1 MPLRNYRAPEEGQ
14 TRGGAGP
21 AVIRMSTKRMMTTT
35 GITNWLLSS
44 AWPAS
49 PTLNGNASF
58 ASLRS
63 EKQVTIAS
71 RAAHVLFSVDL
82 RPEGC
87 ATKSTSKKRTHC
99 KWRTRQQLGSTWA
112 DFGALFKHIITT
124 ADNSI
129 PSSVTVLAHTII
141 LFFGLAIHLRNFIT
155 LYHLISITYGPGPRF
170 EHLSLHLCALSN
182 CPTGRILPV
191 GQPPGHSIVRWCLS
205 PERNLTRNLFFLFP
219 IVFGINLIHF
229 FGERKDRSVENSI
242 AFFGASIPCHAI
254 WQR

>member
-14 TRGGAGP
+14 TRGGAGS

-87 ATKSTSKKRTHC
+87 VTKSTSRKRTHC

-112 DFGALFKHIITT
+112 DFGALFKH
-124 ADNSI
+124 N
-129 PSSVTVLAHTII
+129 LQ
-141 LFFGLAIHLRNFIT
+141 
-155 LYHLISITYGPGPRF
+155 
-170 EHLSLHLCALSN
+170 LSQA
-182 CPTGRILPV
+182 R
-191 GQPPGHSIVRWCLS
+191 
-205 PERNLTRNLFFLFP
+205 
-219 IVFGINLIHF
+219 
-229 FGERKDRSVENSI
+229 SI
-242 AFFGASIPCHAI
+242 AGVAHVAGRAWVHAKVHN
-254 WQR
+254 WS

>member
-21 AVIRMSTKRMMTTT
+21 AVIQMSTKRMMTTT

-44 AWPAS
+44 AWPVS

-87 ATKSTSKKRTHC
+87 ATKSTSRKRTHC

-141 LFFGLAIHLRNFIT
+141 LYFGLAIHLRNFIT

-191 GQPPGHSIVRWCLS
+191 GQPPGHSIVKRLLLACPRWEKYSLCPPPFRSGRTCKTPPPLA
-205 PERNLTRNLFFLFP
+205 ERRSGIRITRGSN
-219 IVFGINLIHF
+219 
-229 FGERKDRSVENSI
+229 E
-242 AFFGASIPCHAI
+242 
-254 WQR
+254 